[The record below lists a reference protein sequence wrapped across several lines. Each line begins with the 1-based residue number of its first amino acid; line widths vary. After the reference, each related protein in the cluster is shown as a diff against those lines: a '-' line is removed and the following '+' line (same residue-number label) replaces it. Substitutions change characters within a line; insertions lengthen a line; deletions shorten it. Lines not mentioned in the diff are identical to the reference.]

1 MLARWALLLLEPLHQ
16 SFFMLGFFE
25 IGSGELFAL
34 GWLQTAILLISASSV
49 ARITGMNTRLIYVFH
64 TLKKNFW

>member
-1 MLARWALLLLEPLHQ
+1 
-16 SFFMLGFFE
+16 MLGFFE